1 MPSAE
6 EMSSSLDEEAS
17 LLFGVTA
24 DELESFLSGRDTL
37 ISLSLTFIAF
47 FTLAFP
53 ENLGLIG
60 GNLSVIPPFCRN
72 QRA

>member
-1 MPSAE
+1 
-6 EMSSSLDEEAS
+6 MSSSLDEEAS

-24 DELESFLSGRDTL
+24 DELESFLTGRDTL
-37 ISLSLTFIAF
+37 ISHSLTFLAF

-53 ENLGLIG
+53 QILGLSASG

>member
-24 DELESFLSGRDTL
+24 DELESFLTGHDTL
-37 ISLSLTFIAF
+37 ISHSLTFIAF

-53 ENLGLIG
+53 EILGLIG
-60 GNLSVIPPFCRN
+60 RNLSVIPPFCRN